1 MQRLLG
7 ITIVVAIFMGLSAI
21 FIHYTKP
28 ISLEVQP
35 SEIQP
40 TVDFEIDDKLDS
52 HINQGNGNPIFE
64 NSSDFNGSSLSKSQG
79 EMPAGWSVQL
89 GSFMQ
94 VQNAMRLLKKLEEA
108 GFKASTRQV
117 VIKENSMTQVIVGP
131 VSSYE
136 EAQALK
142 KHLAT
147 AVQLEGR
154 VITASLD

>member
-52 HINQGNGNPIFE
+52 HIN
-64 NSSDFNGSSLSKSQG
+64 
-79 EMPAGWSVQL
+79 
-89 GSFMQ
+89 
-94 VQNAMRLLKKLEEA
+94 
-108 GFKASTRQV
+108 
-117 VIKENSMTQVIVGP
+117 
-131 VSSYE
+131 
-136 EAQALK
+136 
-142 KHLAT
+142 
-147 AVQLEGR
+147 
-154 VITASLD
+154 

>member
-1 MQRLLG
+1 
-7 ITIVVAIFMGLSAI
+7 
-21 FIHYTKP
+21 
-28 ISLEVQP
+28 
-35 SEIQP
+35 
-40 TVDFEIDDKLDS
+40 
-52 HINQGNGNPIFE
+52 
-64 NSSDFNGSSLSKSQG
+64 
-79 EMPAGWSVQL
+79 MPAGWSVQL